1 MQTDLT
7 YREAF
12 ITDIPQIQFVRH
24 TVKENTLSNPELVKD
39 SDVENYITRRGKGW
53 VAEVN
58 NTIVGFAI
66 VSTADNNVWALF
78 ILPEFENKGIG
89 KTLHNI
95 MMDWYFSQTQETI
108 WLSTG
113 TGTRAEVFYRLKGW
127 EDAGAYGAQEI
138 KFIMPYKKWQSLME
152 QL

>member
-1 MQTDLT
+1 MLTDLT
-7 YREAF
+7 YREALV
-12 ITDIPQIQFVRH
+12 TDIPQIQYVRH
-24 TVKENTLSNPELVKD
+24 TVKENILSNPELVKD
-39 SDVENYITRRGKGW
+39 SDVEDYITRRGKGW
-53 VAEVN
+53 VAIVN

-113 TGTRAEVFYRLKGW
+113 TGTRAETFYRLKGW
-127 EDAGAYGAQEI
+127 EDAGAYGTQEI
-138 KFIMPYKKWQSLME
+138 KFIMPYKKWKKIFKS
-152 QL
+152 

>member
-1 MQTDLT
+1 MLTDLT
-7 YREAF
+7 YREALV
-12 ITDIPQIQFVRH
+12 TDIPQIQYVRH
-24 TVKENTLSNPELVKD
+24 TVKENILSNPELVKD
-39 SDVENYITRRGKGW
+39 SDVEDYITRRGKGW
-53 VAEVN
+53 IAIVN

-113 TGTRAEVFYRLKGW
+113 TGTRAETFYRLKGW
-127 EDAGAYGAQEI
+127 ENIGAYGTQEI
-138 KFIMPYKKWQSLME
+138 KFIMAYKKWLSLMK
-152 QL
+152 

>member
-7 YREAF
+7 YREAL

-24 TVKENTLSNPELVKD
+24 AVKENILSNPELVKD

-78 ILPEFENKGIG
+78 ILPKFENKGIG

-113 TGTRAEVFYRLKGW
+113 TGTRAETFYRLKGW
-127 EDAGAYGAQEI
+127 KDAGAYGTQEI
-138 KFIMPYKKWQSLME
+138 KFIMTHQKWKKILRS
-152 QL
+152 